1 MSNQYLDK
9 KKKINFILKNKYC
22 DKELINYVKDLF
34 NIDIGGNYLIKLAI
48 DDDIREYYNLEEK
61 LSNMDLVSKR
71 FCDVDYNYLEELF
84 DYYSTQL
91 IPLTT
96 IEESLNE
103 IYVNALERELAVI
116 GEEYTK
122 ELINDASADEKF
134 VGEIEEVEVNSD
146 FVYELRNQVED
157 EIDSQ
162 SVELIN
168 LIKEKGYKMENI
180 KIDVDMIIDNICIE
194 MLLDDDLSSFL
205 NELAEKNIEYDY
217 SDMETRDTI
226 TIDDIFNQ
234 EYDII

>member
-1 MSNQYLDK
+1 
-9 KKKINFILKNKYC
+9 
-22 DKELINYVKDLF
+22 
-34 NIDIGGNYLIKLAI
+34 
-48 DDDIREYYNLEEK
+48 
-61 LSNMDLVSKR
+61 MDLVSKR
-71 FCDVDYNYLEELF
+71 FCDVDYNYLEKLF
-84 DYYSTQL
+84 DYYSTQS

-103 IYVNALERELAVI
+103 IYVNALERELTII

-146 FVYELRNQVED
+146 FVYELRKQVED

-194 MLLDDDLSSFL
+194 ILLDDDLSSFL
-205 NELAEKNIEYDY
+205 KELAEENIEYDY